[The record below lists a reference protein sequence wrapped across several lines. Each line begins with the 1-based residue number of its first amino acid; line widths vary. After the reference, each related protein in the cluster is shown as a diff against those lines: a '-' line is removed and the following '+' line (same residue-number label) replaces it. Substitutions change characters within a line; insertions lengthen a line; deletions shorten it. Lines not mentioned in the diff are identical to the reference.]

1 MSLIAH
7 HYQEARDLIIIEAT
21 SFEDFLQKRTDNFIS
36 VSYAK
41 NPPEFNWLD
50 GLMAKSTGSSRKNV
64 CYWHLAEV
72 SCPPRP
78 IYGTKRTSASAAPM
92 SQNDPKRKFEV
103 QLLSAVALNL

>member
-21 SFEDFLQKRTDNFIS
+21 SFEDFLQKRTDIFIS

-50 GLMAKSTGSSRKNV
+50 GLWQRQRDRAARMSA
-64 CYWHLAEV
+64 
-72 SCPPRP
+72 
-78 IYGTKRTSASAAPM
+78 IGT
-92 SQNDPKRKFEV
+92 
-103 QLLSAVALNL
+103 